1 MSDTLLTNIRV
12 KMYAE
17 LYRDSVGIETKIKS
31 LVITNLC
38 DPDYC
43 LYTQTQN
50 YIARN
55 PRSSLRSGGFH
66 IHIGYPENNI
76 DTSLAILRYIDAIVG
91 LASIVYDT
99 DVERRKLYGKAG
111 CFRLTPYG

>member
-1 MSDTLLTNIRV
+1 
-12 KMYAE
+12 MYAE

-43 LYTQTQN
+43 LYTQSQN
-50 YIARN
+50 YISRN

-66 IHIGYPENNI
+66 IHIGYPDNNI
-76 DTSLAILRYIDAIVG
+76 DTSLTMLRYVDAIVG
-91 LASIVYDT
+91 LASILYDT

-111 CFRLTPYG
+111 CFRLTSYG